1 MQALDQILFKMRK
14 RYSIVS
20 LCIVIFF
27 AVIFMTQKNND
38 PRSEYEKFILKKVA
52 LQAEVTPELS
62 QVTKAPDK
70 PGMAAFQ
77 EYIKTVDPELGY
89 VPKERL
95 WSSYQKTLEIE
106 EEAKALRD
114 DPIVEWQGTEANM
127 GGRTRAMMFDPNN
140 EDLKKVWAGGVTGGL
155 WYNDDIINTNV
166 NWTPIGDFWSNLA
179 ISCITYDPNSTQ
191 TFYVGTGEA
200 QTARIIYRESSG
212 LGAGVF
218 RSIDAGETW
227 ELIPSTSDFKYITD
241 IAIRDEDGTSIIY
254 ACVASGTYMGEDHES
269 QPTDGLYRSDDG
281 GETWVQVLPEII
293 DHPGEI
299 YTPSEIA
306 VAGNGRIFIGTMENL
321 NLNGG
326 ATILYSDTGLEGSWE
341 IYDYYN
347 TVISNDGYVN
357 VPARTNVAVA
367 PSDPNIVYAQFAGG
381 FMESAGYYNYKGRY
395 VAKSTDGGATWQQK
409 NRPSDDWANRA
420 WHNFIL
426 KVDPTDPETV
436 FTGGNDLWKSSNSG
450 NSWNHISY
458 WWNYGEDNYVH
469 ADQHNIQYQPG
480 SNSTAI
486 FGSDGGVFLTNT
498 AHYTQPVFIE
508 RNQGYNTL
516 QFYSGAINPTAGS
529 DNYIGGLQDN
539 GTVLYTGSPLDVND
553 MIDVGDGAYCF
564 YDENEPLVYI
574 TSYYWN
580 AYTFWV
586 NGSTVDGAYSNNGTF
601 ICPADYNSRENILF
615 ANAVSFSGSNSNR
628 IMRYKNIPYN
638 VTEQMVHMGTNSSV
652 PFSHVKYSDYSPT
665 GTSTLFLG
673 TQAGKLYK
681 VENTESTPNAT
692 EITGSNF
699 PTASISCVAIG
710 SSEDVLAVTFSNYG
724 VSSVWFTNDGGTTW
738 TEKESNLPDMPIRW
752 ALFHPEND
760 GQIMLATETGIWVTN
775 MMLEDETIWYPANDG
790 MANVRVDMLKLRKSD
805 NTVLAATHGRGLC
818 TATYEL
824 SIFYVGEEEYLVKGN
839 RFLIYPNPA
848 HNNISLSLDLDR
860 QQEIMIAISDFSGRH
875 IYSKTTLGQKGTFE
889 QNIDIGFLNPGIY
902 LLTINYNHK
911 IKTQKLIVN

>member
-1 MQALDQILFKMRK
+1 MQAQDQILLKMRK
-14 RYSIVS
+14 IYSLIS
-20 LCIVIFF
+20 LFIVIVFT
-27 AVIFMTQKNND
+27 VTIFNQKNKD
-38 PRSEYEKFILKKVA
+38 PRSEYEKFL
-52 LQAEVTPELS
+52 LE
-62 QVTKAPDK
+62 KAAFHSEIGDEHTRSLRSPDK
-70 PGMAAFQ
+70 PEMAAFQ

-106 EEAKALRD
+106 EEVKALRD

-127 GGRTRAMMFDPNN
+127 GGRTRAIMFDPND

-179 ISCITYDPNSTQ
+179 ISCITYDPNNTQ

-212 LGAGVF
+212 LGAGIF
-218 RSIDAGETW
+218 RSVDAGETW
-227 ELIPSTSDFKYITD
+227 ELMPSTSDFEYITD
-241 IAIRDEDGTSIIY
+241 IVIKDEDGTSVIY
-254 ACVASGTYMGEDHES
+254 VCVASGTYMGEDHES

-281 GETWVQVLPEII
+281 GETWDQVLPEII

-299 YTPSEIA
+299 YTPSEIDIA
-306 VAGNGRIFIGTMENL
+306 ANGRIFIGTMENL
-321 NLNGG
+321 NMNGG

-341 IYDYYN
+341 IYDHYN
-347 TVISNDGYVN
+347 DVISI
-357 VPARTNVAVA
+357 PARTNVAIA
-367 PSDPNIVYAQFAGG
+367 PSDPDIVYAQFAGG
-381 FMESAGYYNYKGRY
+381 YWVNSGYYNYKGKY
-395 VAKSTDGGATWQQK
+395 IAKSTDGGATWQQK
-409 NRPSDDWANRA
+409 NKPSDDWANRA

-426 KVDPTDPETV
+426 KVDPNDPETV
-436 FTGGNDLWKSSNSG
+436 ITGGNDLWKSSNSG

-458 WWNYGEDNYVH
+458 WWNYGEDDYVH
-469 ADQHNIQYQPG
+469 ADQHNIQYQQG

-486 FGSDGGVFLTNT
+486 FASDGGVFLTNT

-516 QFYSGAINPTAGS
+516 QFYTGAINPIVGS

-539 GTVLYTGSPLDVND
+539 GTVLYTGSPLDIND
-553 MIDVGDGAYCF
+553 MIDGGDGAYCF
-564 YDENEPLVYI
+564 YDENEPQIYI
-574 TSYYWN
+574 TSVYYN
-580 AYTFWV
+580 SYTAWV
-586 NGSTVDGAYSNNGTF
+586 NGSSVSYFGDGGTF
-601 ICPADYNSRENILF
+601 ICPADYDSENNILY
-615 ANAVSFSGSNSNR
+615 ANGVTFSCSNANKINR
-628 IMRYKNIPYN
+628 NKGIPYN
-638 VTEQMVHMGTNSSV
+638 VTEQMVHMGTSSSV
-652 PFSHVKYSDYSPT
+652 PFSHVKYSDHSPV

-681 VENTESTPNAT
+681 VENAESSPHAT

-710 SSEDVLAVTFSNYG
+710 SSEDILTVTFSNYG
-724 VSSVWFTNDGGTTW
+724 VSSVWFTDDGGASW
-738 TEKESNLPDMPIRW
+738 IEKEANLPDMPIRW

-760 GQIMLATETGIWVTN
+760 GQVMLATETGIWVTN
-775 MMLEDETIWYPANDG
+775 MMLEDETIWYPANYG

-824 SIFYVGEEEYLVKGN
+824 SIFYVGEDEYLVKGD
-839 RFLIYPNPA
+839 RFLVYPNPA

-860 QQEIMIAISDFSGRH
+860 KQEVMIMISSLSGKH
-875 IYSKTTLGQKGTFE
+875 ICNNTTSGQKGAFE

-911 IKTQKLIVN
+911 TKTQKLIVN